1 LVIGF
6 KTFSF
11 EKEYHFKI
19 NGVTVLCCFHG
30 LFPFL
35 KMKFLGGTGS
45 CSLFFTK
52 NKPKKEKKGFFKV
65 QTKKMTQ

>member
-1 LVIGF
+1 
-6 KTFSF
+6 
-11 EKEYHFKI
+11 
-19 NGVTVLCCFHG
+19 
-30 LFPFL
+30 
-35 KMKFLGGTGS
+35 MKFLGGTGS